1 MDLLHQTEVT
11 PDQID
16 HLGHMNVR
24 FYGVHARAGAERLL
38 ARLGMTADQHQ
49 TVVGRDVYV
58 RHHHEQLEGE
68 RLEVR
73 GGVLD
78 GSAAGLRLYE
88 ELVNA
93 DSGEVAAT
101 FVLAFEL
108 ADPATRQPR
117 PIDPA
122 VVAAALA
129 DPVTVPD
136 HGRPRSI
143 SLDDDPVA
151 AAPTLDV
158 LRHRGLAMRRP
169 RVIDAA
175 EIPTDEHGFVSPVAT
190 GELVWG
196 GEPLRD
202 EEGFRPLEPLPGG
215 GSMGFATMETRASWA
230 RPPRVGD
237 RVQSF
242 AAQLDLQPKTML
254 TRHWSVDLDRG
265 DVIVVFTVVNLAF
278 DLAARRSMAIPD
290 GLRQQLATRLHPDLA
305 TDLATGLDQTAASRR
320 TAAAMS
326 WRSGNQ
332 ARSNSGA

>member
-1 MDLLHQTEVT
+1 VELLHQTEVT

-24 FYGVHARAGAERLL
+24 FYGAHARTGAEHLL
-38 ARLGMTADQHQ
+38 TRLGITADPHQ

-58 RHHHEQLEGE
+58 RHHHEQLVGQP
-68 RLEVR
+68 LEVR

-78 GSAAGLRLYE
+78 GSTAGLRLYE

-101 FVLAFEL
+101 FVMAFEL
-108 ADPATRQPR
+108 ADPATREPR
-117 PIDPA
+117 PLDPA

-129 DPVTVPD
+129 DPVTVPE

-143 SLDDDPVA
+143 SLDDDPIA
-151 AAPTLDV
+151 TAPTLEV
-158 LRHRGLAMRRP
+158 LGERGLAMRRP
-169 RVIDAA
+169 RLIEAR
-175 EIPTDEHGFVSPVAT
+175 EIPVDEHGFVSSVAT

-196 GEPLRD
+196 GEPLTD

-230 RPPRVGD
+230 RAPKVGD

-254 TRHWSVDLDRG
+254 TRHWSVDIDRG

-278 DLAARRSMAIPD
+278 DLEARRSMVIPD
-290 GLRQQLATRLHPDLA
+290 ALRQQLSRRLHPDL
-305 TDLATGLDQTAASRR
+305 GGPVPSI
-320 TAAAMS
+320 
-326 WRSGNQ
+326 
-332 ARSNSGA
+332 